1 MFTIIDDLR
10 DKYGITES
18 HLGLILGVG
27 FFAGFFSNVFLAPYA
42 DRGHAKRMILL
53 GILVQLVGCCS
64 FGFGRSF
71 ATLFVARA
79 VMGVGNGMIYPA
91 VRRIVILADP
101 ENMGSNLGRALSFDV
116 GGFTLGPVL
125 SAVTVSALGIPAP
138 FLMISAAMAVIGI
151 GVTRIHVTET
161 DIDDA
166 PSQRLAFDLFR
177 IRAFA
182 GTIVI
187 GLALFIMIGTF
198 DALWSLMMKDMHAAE
213 WVANLGISLFA
224 MPMLFLGPLG
234 GRFTQNTGPF
244 RASIGGLSVGA
255 FIITMYG
262 TLPSPYAMLAFGIL
276 HGIVDG
282 LTVTGGSAAIA
293 MVVPRERIASAQG
306 MQGAAQTV
314 IGGVASV
321 AAGAAYGAFG
331 RTATFVSCAVVMVA
345 CITTGAWMAKD
356 HLGMRGTDTLD
367 PTTGQAVETSS

>member
-1 MFTIIDDLR
+1 
-10 DKYGITES
+10 
-18 HLGLILGVG
+18 
-27 FFAGFFSNVFLAPYA
+27 
-42 DRGHAKRMILL
+42 
-53 GILVQLVGCCS
+53 
-64 FGFGRSF
+64 
-71 ATLFVARA
+71 
-79 VMGVGNGMIYPA
+79 
-91 VRRIVILADP
+91 
-101 ENMGSNLGRALSFDV
+101 
-116 GGFTLGPVL
+116 
-125 SAVTVSALGIPAP
+125 
-138 FLMISAAMAVIGI
+138 
-151 GVTRIHVTET
+151 
-161 DIDDA
+161 
-166 PSQRLAFDLFR
+166 
-177 IRAFA
+177 
-182 GTIVI
+182 
-187 GLALFIMIGTF
+187 
-198 DALWSLMMKDMHAAE
+198 
-213 WVANLGISLFA
+213 
-224 MPMLFLGPLG
+224 
-234 GRFTQNTGPF
+234 TGPF

-262 TLPSPYAMLAFGIL
+262 TLPSPYAMLAFGVL